1 MADLM
6 ATSAVVAVVADPAFP
21 FKAPLKVVAD
31 SSPVAGLKPS
41 LVVWTVKGS
50 EPVVAG
56 TKVGYI
62 VTAVTSSLAIEI
74 LAEVAEDKAVVASP
88 VTFPT
93 SGPANPAALN
103 TPD

>member
-1 MADLM
+1 M
-6 ATSAVVAVVADPAFP
+6 
-21 FKAPLKVVAD
+21 
-31 SSPVAGLKPS
+31 
-41 LVVWTVKGS
+41 GS
-50 EPVVAG
+50 EPVVPD

-93 SGPANPAALN
+93 SGPANPAAFS
-103 TPD
+103 TPDCGTYCSLVLLDLIA